1 MRAKDA
7 ELQSTRQTLEQQARA
22 FAAERAEL
30 EERLA
35 EKDTKLHGLWATLA
49 STTTEL
55 SAKEQ
60 QAQAF
65 AAERAELGERL
76 AETDTKLQTLTS
88 AHAELEGKFQNA
100 LSEAEGARTKLAEE
114 LEAMRRLKVVV

>member
-55 SAKEQ
+55 SAKEL

-65 AAERAELGERL
+65 AAERAEMGERL
-76 AETDTKLQTLTS
+76 AEQNTKL
-88 AHAELEGKFQNA
+88 QNA
-100 LSEAEGARTKLAEE
+100 LSETEGVRTKLAEE